1 MRINNIVKYD
11 LETRAKELKGQD
23 KTLEEISQIL
33 TEDAKNPISVSTVY
47 RYFEANEKA
56 LVQAIEKSE
65 KLQAKVADAEINTI
79 TKRVEIIDEF
89 LTIAEQALS
98 YGDFRAAVMALRG
111 ATEAQ
116 DSLDERLGKLKAPT
130 NTNNINILNVQEAVS
145 SARELLTSRISGL
158 SSRSREGG
166 VFEQLNG

>member
-11 LETRAKELKGQD
+11 LETRAKALKGEG
-23 KTLEEISQIL
+23 KTLEEISKIL
-33 TEDAKNPISVSTVY
+33 SAESKTKISVSTVY

-56 LVQAIEKSE
+56 MIQAIEKSD
-65 KLQAKVADAEINTI
+65 KLKAKVADAEINTI

-98 YGDFRAAVMALRG
+98 CGDFRAAVMALRG

-130 NTNNINILNVQEAVS
+130 NTNNINILNMQEAVS
-145 SARELLTSRISGL
+145 SARELLASRISSIAARVG
-158 SSRSREGG
+158 ENEYP
-166 VFEQLNG
+166 EQVN

>member
-11 LETRAKELKGQD
+11 LETRAKALKGEG
-23 KTLEEISQIL
+23 KTLEEISKIL
-33 TEDAKNPISVSTVY
+33 SAESKTKISVSTVY

-56 LVQAIEKSE
+56 MIQAIEKSD
-65 KLQAKVADAEINTI
+65 KLKAKVADAEINTI

-98 YGDFRAAVMALRG
+98 CGDFRAAVMALRG

-130 NTNNINILNVQEAVS
+130 NTNNINILNIQEAING
-145 SARELLTSRISGL
+145 ARERFINGIVRSTSGST
-158 SSRSREGG
+158 EG
-166 VFEQLNG
+166 EYSQQSY

>member
-1 MRINNIVKYD
+1 MRVNNIIKHN
-11 LETRAKELKGQD
+11 LETRAKALKAED
-23 KTLEEISQIL
+23 KTLSEISQIL
-33 TEDAKNPISVSTVY
+33 TEEAKTPISVSTVY

-56 LVQAIEKSE
+56 MIQAIEKSD
-65 KLQAKVADAEINTI
+65 KLKAKVADAEINTI

-98 YGDFRAAVMALRG
+98 CGDFRAAVMALRG

-130 NTNNINILNVQEAVS
+130 NTNNINILNMQEAVS
-145 SARELLTSRISGL
+145 SARELLASRINSISARVTESGYP
-158 SSRSREGG
+158 
-166 VFEQLNG
+166 EQVN